1 MINLNNVSLVFQG
14 GSVALSNITTSI
26 NEGEFVYLVGHSG
39 SGKSSFLKLLYK
51 EYISTKGE
59 IEVAG
64 LNVVQLQ
71 KWKTPLLR
79 RKLGVV
85 TQEPQLLEKRN
96 TYENIS
102 FALEVMGSTAE
113 EIESK
118 TNTLLDLVELNE
130 NAFKFPDQLSGGEQ
144 TRVSIARSLANN
156 PLILLCD
163 EPTGNLDPDLS
174 IQIVSL
180 LEKINRAGTTVVMAT
195 HDSSIVNRRKKRVIE
210 LSNGKIVRD
219 EEEGTYILRKMMNKF
234 SYVIKNTILNMR
246 RTPLLVFATI
256 IAVLVSSFLV
266 FTTLSARSIVQN
278 NTLRWQNGTHVVV
291 FLDDRVT
298 TTAHKQLQES
308 LESYSEVR
316 TVDYFTKAEA
326 EDEFRALF
334 KDQPDLLSEVDYEK
348 LPSSLRVNLNNPSDY
363 ELIIERM
370 DGNPAVKE
378 IRTSGEAIERLLSLT
393 DTLVISA
400 SAFAL
405 LVGFAAFI
413 LIINTLRLAAYS
425 KKKEIKIMR
434 LVGAS
439 STYIRLPFIFEAIF
453 ESLIG
458 TSIAVG
464 LGWGIIEYSKNSIVA
479 ESIFD
484 ITISD
489 SYLIYLTVVLLLSS
503 IIFGLI
509 ASFVGI
515 RKVLND

>member
-1 MINLNNVSLVFQG
+1 
-14 GSVALSNITTSI
+14 
-26 NEGEFVYLVGHSG
+26 
-39 SGKSSFLKLLYK
+39 
-51 EYISTKGE
+51 
-59 IEVAG
+59 
-64 LNVVQLQ
+64 
-71 KWKTPLLR
+71 
-79 RKLGVV
+79 
-85 TQEPQLLEKRN
+85 
-96 TYENIS
+96 
-102 FALEVMGSTAE
+102 
-113 EIESK
+113 
-118 TNTLLDLVELNE
+118 
-130 NAFKFPDQLSGGEQ
+130 
-144 TRVSIARSLANN
+144 
-156 PLILLCD
+156 
-163 EPTGNLDPDLS
+163 
-174 IQIVSL
+174 
-180 LEKINRAGTTVVMAT
+180 
-195 HDSSIVNRRKKRVIE
+195 
-210 LSNGKIVRD
+210 
-219 EEEGTYILRKMMNKF
+219 MNKF

-278 NTLRWQNGTHVVV
+278 NTVRWQNGTHVVI

-308 LESYSEVR
+308 LETYPEIR
-316 TVDYFTKAEA
+316 TVEYFTKSEA
-326 EDEFRALF
+326 EEEFKILF
-334 KDQPDLLSEVDYEK
+334 KDQPELLSEVDYEK
-348 LPSSLRVNLNNPSDY
+348 LPSSLRVNLNDPSDY

-393 DTLVISA
+393 STLVISA
-400 SAFAL
+400 STFAL
-405 LVGFAAFI
+405 LIGFAVFI

-439 STYIRLPFIFEAIF
+439 STYIRLPFIFEAVF

-489 SYLIYLTVVLLLSS
+489 SYLIYLTLVLLLSS
-503 IIFGLI
+503 IIFGLF

>member
-1 MINLNNVSLVFQG
+1 
-14 GSVALSNITTSI
+14 
-26 NEGEFVYLVGHSG
+26 
-39 SGKSSFLKLLYK
+39 
-51 EYISTKGE
+51 
-59 IEVAG
+59 
-64 LNVVQLQ
+64 
-71 KWKTPLLR
+71 
-79 RKLGVV
+79 
-85 TQEPQLLEKRN
+85 
-96 TYENIS
+96 
-102 FALEVMGSTAE
+102 
-113 EIESK
+113 
-118 TNTLLDLVELNE
+118 
-130 NAFKFPDQLSGGEQ
+130 
-144 TRVSIARSLANN
+144 
-156 PLILLCD
+156 
-163 EPTGNLDPDLS
+163 
-174 IQIVSL
+174 
-180 LEKINRAGTTVVMAT
+180 
-195 HDSSIVNRRKKRVIE
+195 
-210 LSNGKIVRD
+210 
-219 EEEGTYILRKMMNKF
+219 MNKF
-234 SYVIKNTILNMR
+234 SYVVKNTILNMR

-266 FTTLSARSIVQN
+266 FTTLSGRSIVQN

-308 LESYSEVR
+308 LESYPEVR
-316 TVDYFTKAEA
+316 TVDYFSKAEA
-326 EDEFRALF
+326 EDEFRVLF

-370 DGNPAVKE
+370 EGNPAVKE
-378 IRTSGEAIERLLSLT
+378 IRTSGEAIKRLLSLT

-434 LVGAS
+434 VVGAS
-439 STYIRLPFIFEAIF
+439 STYIRLPFIFEAVF
-453 ESLIG
+453 ESLVG

-484 ITISD
+484 ITIAD
-489 SYLIYLTVVLLLSS
+489 SYLIYLTLVLLLTS
-503 IIFGLI
+503 IIFGLF

>member
-1 MINLNNVSLVFQG
+1 
-14 GSVALSNITTSI
+14 
-26 NEGEFVYLVGHSG
+26 
-39 SGKSSFLKLLYK
+39 
-51 EYISTKGE
+51 
-59 IEVAG
+59 
-64 LNVVQLQ
+64 
-71 KWKTPLLR
+71 
-79 RKLGVV
+79 
-85 TQEPQLLEKRN
+85 
-96 TYENIS
+96 
-102 FALEVMGSTAE
+102 
-113 EIESK
+113 
-118 TNTLLDLVELNE
+118 
-130 NAFKFPDQLSGGEQ
+130 
-144 TRVSIARSLANN
+144 
-156 PLILLCD
+156 
-163 EPTGNLDPDLS
+163 
-174 IQIVSL
+174 
-180 LEKINRAGTTVVMAT
+180 
-195 HDSSIVNRRKKRVIE
+195 
-210 LSNGKIVRD
+210 
-219 EEEGTYILRKMMNKF
+219 MNKF
-234 SYVIKNTILNMR
+234 SYVVKNTILNMR
-246 RTPLLVFATI
+246 RTPLLVFAAM

-326 EDEFRALF
+326 EDEFRTIF

-363 ELIIERM
+363 ELILERM

-489 SYLIYLTVVLLLSS
+489 SYLRYLTLLLLLSS
-503 IIFGLI
+503 VIFGLF